1 MNCNKIDLEEILR
14 FSDEKEGIEMSF
26 KDSKLEE
33 KYKISNI
40 HKEFHKSI
48 IFFVFSTVGYLF
60 QLIASLFN
68 NDFTF
73 TYTVIGYSS
82 ATFIEFIL
90 AMTTKIYKEN
100 FKCVKILKYCRFF
113 LLYMV
118 GATLLIFPD
127 VNISMDLF

>member
-1 MNCNKIDLEEILR
+1 MYVFYITV
-14 FSDEKEGIEMSF
+14 
-26 KDSKLEE
+26 
-33 KYKISNI
+33 
-40 HKEFHKSI
+40 

-100 FKCVKILKYCRFF
+100 FKLVKILKYCRFF

-127 VNISMDLF
+127 VNMINKIEFRKKKTFNPELVLFLAFQSFSYL